1 MKLRANQNCQGINM
15 TNNFENT
22 PDNRLC
28 PVEGNLIHCVKNSDY
43 HYIFNF
49 NYYFFFTSKK
59 QPKQNFLTSVY

>member
-22 PDNRLC
+22 PDTRLC
-28 PVEGNLIHCVKNSDY
+28 PVEGNLIHYVKNSDY

-49 NYYFFFTSKK
+49 IYLFFLLVRNNPNKIS
-59 QPKQNFLTSVY
+59 

>member
-1 MKLRANQNCQGINM
+1 M